1 MKAKFE
7 VPKEQKEELAGLIK
21 GYFEKER
28 EEHIGDLAA
37 MLMLDFFIEELAPT
51 FYNIG
56 VEDCHAFMTE
66 KLDDMFTI
74 QK

>member
-1 MKAKFE
+1 MKQKFE
-7 VPKEQKEELAGLIK
+7 LTKEQKDDMAGLIK

-28 EEHIGDLAA
+28 GEDIGNLAS
-37 MLMLDFFIEELAPT
+37 LLIVDFFIEELAPL

-56 VEDCHAFMTE
+56 VEDCHAYMSS
-66 KLDDMFTI
+66 KLDDLFEI